1 MKAKDIPQDPS
12 ALDKYTKEVCYAVNE
27 SGEYVTELSRG
38 WEIKADAL
46 DVAWD
51 DIAKRVEAAKEKVK
65 HGEASPLLYYMEL
78 KLMDIDI
85 VAAYTGIWKWR
96 VKRHLKPSVFK
107 KLSNRMLEKYASVF
121 EINVEDLKSL
131 EYDK

>member
-12 ALDKYTKEVCYAVNE
+12 ALDKYTKEVCYVVNE

-51 DIAKRVEAAKEKVK
+51 DIAKRVETAKEKVK
-65 HGEASPLLYYMEL
+65 RGEASPLLYYMEL

-85 VAAYTGIWKWR
+85 VAAYTGMWKWR
-96 VKRHLKPSVFK
+96 VKRHLKPSSFK
-107 KLSNRMLEKYASVF
+107 NLSKRVLEKYASVF
-121 EINVEDLKSL
+121 EVNVEDLKSL

>member
-46 DVAWD
+46 NVAWD
-51 DIAKRVEAAKEKVK
+51 DIAKRVEEAKLKVRN
-65 HGEASPLLYYMEL
+65 GEASPLLYYMEL

-85 VAAYTGIWKWR
+85 VAAYTGLWKWR
-96 VKRHLKPSVFK
+96 VKRHLKPKVFN
-107 KLSNRMLEKYASVF
+107 KLSKKILEKYANVF
-121 EINVEDLKSL
+121 EVSIVDLKSL
-131 EYDK
+131 GDGK

>member
-1 MKAKDIPQDPS
+1 MKAKDIPQDPG
-12 ALDKYTKEVCYAVNE
+12 ALDKFTKEICYAVNE
-27 SGEYVTELSRG
+27 SGEYVTKLSRG

-51 DIAKRVEAAKEKVK
+51 DIAKRVEAARNKVK
-65 HGEASPLLYYMEL
+65 AGEVSPLLYYMEL

-96 VKRHLKPSVFK
+96 VKRHLKPKLFD
-107 KLSNRMLEKYASVF
+107 KLSKKVLEKYANIF
-121 EINVEDLKSL
+121 EVSVEDLKTL
-131 EYDK
+131 GDGK

>member
-12 ALDKYTKEVCYAVNE
+12 ALDKYTKEVCYVVNE

-51 DIAKRVEAAKEKVK
+51 DIAKRVETAKEKVK
-65 HGEASPLLYYMEL
+65 RGEASPLLYYMEL

-96 VKRHLKPSVFK
+96 VKRHLKPSSFK
-107 KLSNRMLEKYASVF
+107 NLSKRVLEKYASVF
-121 EINVEDLKSL
+121 EVNVEDLKSL
-131 EYDK
+131 

>member
-46 DVAWD
+46 NVAWD
-51 DIAKRVEAAKEKVK
+51 DIAKRVEEAKLKVRN
-65 HGEASPLLYYMEL
+65 GEASPLLYYMEL

-96 VKRHLKPSVFK
+96 VKRHLKPKVFN
-107 KLSNRMLEKYASVF
+107 KLSKKILEKYANVF
-121 EINVEDLKSL
+121 EVSIVDLKSL
-131 EYDK
+131 GDGK

>member
-12 ALDKYTKEVCYAVNE
+12 ALDKYTKEVCYVVNE

-51 DIAKRVEAAKEKVK
+51 DIAKRVETAKEKVK
-65 HGEASPLLYYMEL
+65 RGEASPLLYYMEL

-96 VKRHLKPSVFK
+96 VKRHLKPSSFK
-107 KLSNRMLEKYASVF
+107 NLSKRVLEKYASVF
-121 EINVEDLKSL
+121 EVNVEDLKSL